1 MDTKVANVQE
11 QAQGLDP
18 SEAGADRDYRAS
30 EQFRAECEAR
40 YVLSKPLAE
49 RREYLRGVEE
59 HRGIAGR
66 KYLERVILSEWQK
79 KAPAKG
85 GLSLSSSDK
94 LSRREATTA
103 LVYPQDKKRAISAS
117 LRLTSPG
124 NTLPPPIVH

>member
-1 MDTKVANVQE
+1 VDKKVTNVQE

-40 YVLSKPLAE
+40 YVLAKPLAE
-49 RREYLRGVEE
+49 RREYLRDVEK

-66 KYLERVILSEWQK
+66 KYLERVIMSEWQK

-85 GLSLSSSDK
+85 G
-94 LSRREATTA
+94 
-103 LVYPQDKKRAISAS
+103 
-117 LRLTSPG
+117 
-124 NTLPPPIVH
+124 

>member
-1 MDTKVANVQE
+1 MDQTGKDVQE

-18 SEAGADRDYRAS
+18 SKAGSARDYRAS

-59 HRGIAGR
+59 HRGVAGR
-66 KYLERVILSEWQK
+66 KYLERVIVEQWQK

-85 GLSLSSSDK
+85 G
-94 LSRREATTA
+94 
-103 LVYPQDKKRAISAS
+103 
-117 LRLTSPG
+117 
-124 NTLPPPIVH
+124 

>member
-1 MDTKVANVQE
+1 MDKKVTNVQE

-18 SEAGADRDYRAS
+18 SEAGTDRDYRAS

-40 YVLSKPLAE
+40 YVLAKPLAE

-85 GLSLSSSDK
+85 G
-94 LSRREATTA
+94 
-103 LVYPQDKKRAISAS
+103 
-117 LRLTSPG
+117 
-124 NTLPPPIVH
+124 